1 MTPLEIVLALLAA
14 GAVLAALCRLH
25 GLDADRGDDLLP
37 LVERALTARDAVRRQ
52 VLQLVD
58 STLRRRALEKGGA
71 GDDGQLLTLLAGL
84 LHGWNEGA
92 A

>member
-1 MTPLEIVLALLAA
+1 MSPSSDPQ
-14 GAVLAALCRLH
+14 AVLAALCRLH
-25 GLDADRGDDLLP
+25 GLEPERGRDLLP

-58 STLRRRALEKGGA
+58 STLRRRALESSPETE
-71 GDDGQLLTLLAGL
+71 DGRLLALLAGL
-84 LHGWNEGA
+84 LHGWSEGA